1 MVLDDLHLF
10 YVTRGRHLNHEQCS
24 FVEISNESFY
34 FCYSTWFLSTSHNF
48 PMLISCHKQF
58 WSRSKIKINY
68 DCTIMLPC
76 KSYCLLFKFFFI
88 TIKAPLETL
97 HLQLDIYNQKSLV
110 NKKINFF

>member
-48 PMLISCHKQF
+48 PMLISCHKPF
-58 WSRSKIKINY
+58 WSRSTININCNCAY
-68 DCTIMLPC
+68 YHVAL
-76 KSYCLLFKFFFI
+76 SYSLLFKFYFI